1 MTRPSSILEIDGSM
15 GEGGGQVL
23 RSTLSLAVATRR
35 PVRIDNIRAGRAKPG
50 LMRQHLTSARA
61 AAAICGARIEGDAI
75 GSRTLV
81 FKPGSLRAG
90 SYEFAVGSA
99 GSCLL
104 VLQTIL
110 PPLLLADGP
119 SELVL
124 EGGTHNPAAPPY
136 ELIERAWLPRLE
148 QMGATI
154 AARMERCGFMPAG
167 GGRVVLEVTPGP
179 AQPFEAIERG
189 ETLGRTAEAVYANL
203 ATDIARRELALVGE
217 RLNLTDE
224 DKKMRQVKADGAG
237 NAVVITVQNTTGTE
251 VVASFGAPGISAERV
266 AEIAAGQARD
276 FCASGAAIG
285 KHLADQ
291 LLVPMALLNGGR
303 FTTLKPSRH
312 TVTNAEVIRLFRPGS
327 VRLEANTDNAN
338 LCTISVA
345 GIGGSGDNL

>member
-1 MTRPSSILEIDGSM
+1 MSRPSTILEIDGSM

-23 RSTLSLAVATRR
+23 RSSLSLAVATRR

-61 AAAICGARIEGDAI
+61 AAAICDAGIDGDAI

-81 FKPGSLRAG
+81 FKPGSIQAG

-110 PPLLLADGP
+110 PPLMLADGP

-124 EGGTHNPAAPPY
+124 AGGTHNPAAPPY

-154 AARMERCGFMPAG
+154 AARIERCGFMPAG
-167 GGRVVLEVTPGP
+167 GGRVVLEITPGP
-179 AQPFEAIERG
+179 ARPFEAVGRG
-189 ETLGRTAEAVYANL
+189 ETLRRTVEAVYANL
-203 ATDIARRELALVGE
+203 ATDIAQRELALVGD
-217 RLNLTDE
+217 RLGLADE
-224 DKKMRQVKADGAG
+224 DRKMRQVKADGAG
-237 NAVVITVQNTTGTE
+237 NAVVITIQNAAGTE

-266 AEIAAGQARD
+266 AEIAARQARD
-276 FCASGAAIG
+276 FCASEAAIG

-291 LLVPMALLNGGR
+291 LLVPMALLGGGR

-312 TVTNAEVIRLFRPGS
+312 TVTNADVIGLFRPGG
-327 VRLEANTDNAN
+327 VRIDADPDNAN
-338 LCTISVA
+338 LFTITVA
-345 GIGGSGDNL
+345 GQGDDE

>member
-1 MTRPSSILEIDGSM
+1 MTRPCSILEIDGSM

-23 RSTLSLAVATRR
+23 RSALSLSVATRR
-35 PVRIDNIRAGRAKPG
+35 PIRIENIRAGRAKPG

-61 AAAICGARIEGDAI
+61 AAAICGARIDGDAI

-81 FKPGSLRAG
+81 FKPGPLQAG
-90 SYEFAVGSA
+90 FHNFAVGSA

-136 ELIERAWLPRLE
+136 ELIERAWLPRLK

-154 AARMERCGFMPAG
+154 AARIERCGFMPAG

-179 AQPFEAIERG
+179 VRRFEAMVPG
-189 ETLGRTAEAVYANL
+189 EIIRRTAEAIFANL
-203 ATDIARRELALVGE
+203 AADIAQRELAVVGE
-217 RLNLTDE
+217 RLELTDE
-224 DKKMRQVKADGAG
+224 DKRMRQVKADGSG
-237 NAVVITVQNTTGTE
+237 NAVVVSIEGTTGAE
-251 VVASFGAPGISAERV
+251 VVASFGAPGMPAERV
-266 AEIAAGQARD
+266 AESAAKQARD

-291 LLVPMALLNGGR
+291 LLVPMALLDGGR
-303 FTTLKPSRH
+303 FTTSKPSRH
-312 TVTNAEVIRLFRPGS
+312 TITNADVIRLFRPGS
-327 VRLEANTDNAN
+327 VTLEAGADDTN
-338 LCTISVA
+338 LYTVSVA
-345 GIGGSGDNL
+345 GIGTPGDDS

>member
-1 MTRPSSILEIDGSM
+1 M

-23 RSTLSLAVATRR
+23 RSTLSLSVATGK
-35 PVRIDNIRAGRAKPG
+35 PIRIGNIRAGRAKPG

-61 AAAICGARIEGDAI
+61 AAAICGARIDGDAI
-75 GSRTLV
+75 GSQTLV
-81 FKPGSLRAG
+81 FKPGTLRAG

-124 EGGTHNPAAPPY
+124 EGGTHNPAAPPF

-154 AARMERCGFMPAG
+154 AARIERRGFMPAG
-167 GGRVVLEVTPGP
+167 GGRVVLEVTPGQ
-179 AQPFEAIERG
+179 ARPFESLARG
-189 ETLGRTAEAVYANL
+189 DILRRTAEAVYANL
-203 ATDIARRELALVGE
+203 AADIAQRELTLVGE
-217 RLNLTDE
+217 RLDLSDE

-237 NAVVITVQNTTGTE
+237 NAVVITIENATGAE
-251 VVASFGAPGISAERV
+251 VVASFGAPGVPAERV
-266 AEIAAGQARD
+266 AEIAARQARD
-276 FCASGAAIG
+276 FCASRAAIG

-291 LLVPMALLNGGR
+291 LLVPMALRGGGR

-327 VRLEANTDNAN
+327 VVLEADTDDAN
-338 LCTISVA
+338 LYTISVA
-345 GIGGSGDNL
+345 GIGAPGDNS